1 MTDKEIRVS
10 FYDIVSLFGS
20 IVLQRLGKVVN
31 PLSGKVE
38 KNLDEARVFIDM
50 LSILEEKTKGNL
62 TKDEENF
69 LTSTITNLRLNYI
82 EEVKEKGEAL
92 KEKKEK

>member
-10 FYDIVSLFGS
+10 FYDIVSLFAS

>member
-1 MTDKEIRVS
+1 
-10 FYDIVSLFGS
+10 
-20 IVLQRLGKVVN
+20 
-31 PLSGKVE
+31 
-38 KNLDEARVFIDM
+38 M